1 MQAKWDDIVLL
12 IMYGVS
18 FSILWWLSAKLH
30 NPRFGRFLWNSF
42 FRARTFARQ
51 MWVFSAETVKAQEA
65 EFVDERP
72 FDLSAILPWLAQ
84 ALLCLLYFL
93 VLLAWISLSTDSSNG
108 G

>member
-12 IMYGVS
+12 VMYSVS
-18 FSILWWLSAKLH
+18 FGILWWLSAKLH
-30 NPRFGRFLWNSF
+30 NPHFGRFLWNSF

-72 FDLSAILPWLAQ
+72 FDFSAILPWLAR
-84 ALLCLLYFL
+84 ALLCVLYFL
-93 VLLAWISLSTDSSNG
+93 VLLAWISLSTDSGNG